1 MRRTSKRRTSR
12 NAKPRRKSTRRVSRN
27 PPKQAW
33 LVMVEGKYLKSYDYH
48 PSIGVAGT
56 ALTKSAREAMTFTHA
71 LAKSVASSISA
82 DEGPETRVVQRGEL
96 GRNPPPQLY
105 RAIGV
110 DSSGQRRPI
119 GTGPVG
125 AMRETAMASWLGDP
139 SMRSAYVVDRLG
151 HSHLTLEPRDRS
163 RLQGNGRVSPEM
175 LKEWD
180 RVNYAVRLAEKSGDY
195 RAAEAAKAEVN
206 RVYRETQNVRL
217 GISPNGGRRRRV
229 SRNTTTSTM
238 REYSAPVDEDFAA
251 REAEAHNL
259 LRYDLTSVLDEAAEN
274 IEKAETILDH
284 GAAVTSD
291 LQNAVYMLTTAAMLA
306 EMAYVKNCEDNK
318 TEQCWRSGELINRAR
333 DLMPR
338 VISQAV
344 ILGIQQKTRDIA
356 ETAPPPK
363 KGWFSW

>member
-1 MRRTSKRRTSR
+1 
-12 NAKPRRKSTRRVSRN
+12 
-27 PPKQAW
+27 
-33 LVMVEGKYLKSYDYH
+33 MVEGKYLKSYDYH

-206 RVYRETQNVRL
+206 RVYREMQNVRL
-217 GISPNGGRRRRV
+217 GISPNAY
-229 SRNTTTSTM
+229 N
-238 REYSAPVDEDFAA
+238 
-251 REAEAHNL
+251 REA
-259 LRYDLTSVLDEAAEN
+259 LDE
-274 IEKAETILDH
+274 LPDD
-284 GAAVTSD
+284 AVTIAD
-291 LQNAVYMLTTAAMLA
+291 GIAAAIDRALDWRVYEELRDGRWRLID
-306 EMAYVKNCEDNK
+306 VKP
-318 TEQCWRSGELINRAR
+318 TLRSVR
-333 DLMPR
+333 
-338 VISQAV
+338 
-344 ILGIQQKTRDIA
+344 QQY
-356 ETAPPPK
+356 APDENEP
-363 KGWFSW
+363 

>member
-206 RVYRETQNVRL
+206 RVYREMQNVRL
-217 GISPNGGRRRRV
+217 GISPNAYNREALDELPDDAVTIADGIAAAIDRALDWRVYEELRDGRWRLIDVKPTLRSVRQQ
-229 SRNTTTSTM
+229 
-238 REYSAPVDEDFAA
+238 YAPDED
-251 REAEAHNL
+251 E
-259 LRYDLTSVLDEAAEN
+259 
-274 IEKAETILDH
+274 
-284 GAAVTSD
+284 
-291 LQNAVYMLTTAAMLA
+291 
-306 EMAYVKNCEDNK
+306 
-318 TEQCWRSGELINRAR
+318 
-333 DLMPR
+333 P
-338 VISQAV
+338 
-344 ILGIQQKTRDIA
+344 
-356 ETAPPPK
+356 
-363 KGWFSW
+363 